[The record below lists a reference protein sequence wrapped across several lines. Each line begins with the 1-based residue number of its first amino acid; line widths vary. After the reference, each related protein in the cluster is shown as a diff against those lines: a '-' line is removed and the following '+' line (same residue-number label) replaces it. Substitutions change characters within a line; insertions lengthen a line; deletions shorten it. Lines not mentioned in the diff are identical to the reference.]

1 MNPIEL
7 STWERAQLLFLRVLS
22 AGLGL
27 LDNLLGIHWGE
38 RVLARLAGRWQAQV
52 DQIDAAMSTLRAEQE
67 RLEGQLDGLRLQ
79 TAVLYLGNRQLAQ
92 GELRFDPA
100 EPREEEIL
108 DATIEL
114 LVKRRLA
121 AIEAEEIEPGHYV
134 YHLAPDW
141 QAIRVRLRDAA
152 DRAEPETA
160 RWLRE
165 GLGLLGQIDGNLLD
179 NLINP
184 DEENAWKDS

>member
-1 MNPIEL
+1 MNPLEL

-27 LDNLLGIHWGE
+27 IDNLLGVHWGE
-38 RVLARLAGRWQAQV
+38 RLLARLAGRWQAQV
-52 DQIDAAMSTLRAEQE
+52 DQIDAAMATLRVEQE
-67 RLEGQLDGLRLQ
+67 RLEVQLDGLRLQ
-79 TAVLYLGNRQLAQ
+79 TAVLYLGNRQLAR

-114 LVKRRLA
+114 LVKRQLA
-121 AIEAEEIEPGHYV
+121 AIEAKEVEPGRYI

-141 QAIRVRLRDAA
+141 QAIRARLRDAA
-152 DRAEPETA
+152 EQAEPETA

-165 GLGLLGQIDGNLLD
+165 GLGLLDQVDGNLLD

-184 DEENAWKDS
+184 GEENSWKDL

>member
-1 MNPIEL
+1 MNPLEL

-27 LDNLLGIHWGE
+27 VDNLLGIHWGE
-38 RVLARLAGRWQAQV
+38 RLLARLAGRWQAQV
-52 DQIDAAMSTLRAEQE
+52 DQIDAAMVTLREEQE
-67 RLEGQLDGLRLQ
+67 RLEVQLDGLRLQ
-79 TAVLYLGNRQLAQ
+79 TAVLYLGNRQLAR
-92 GELRFDPA
+92 GELCFDPA
-100 EPREEEIL
+100 ESREEEIL

-121 AIEAEEIEPGHYV
+121 AIEAEEVEAGRYV

-141 QAIRVRLRDAA
+141 QAIRARLRDAA
-152 DRAEPETA
+152 EQAEPETA

-165 GLGLLGQIDGNLLD
+165 GLGLLDQVDGNLLD

-184 DEENAWKDS
+184 GEENSWKDL